1 MSDMKEVITE
11 VIGETDSNVVV
22 FEETEHWK
30 CVVLYTFNGATTFE
44 KAELESLVKRLTAAL
59 EKM

>member
-22 FEETEHWK
+22 VEATEHWK
-30 CVVLYTFNGATTFE
+30 CVVLYTYNGATSFDKDE
-44 KAELESLVKRLTAAL
+44 VESLVKRFTAAL

>member
-1 MSDMKEVITE
+1 MSATSE

-22 FEETEHWK
+22 IETTEYWK
-30 CVVLYTFNGATTFE
+30 GVVLYTYNGATSFDRDE
-44 KAELESLVKRLTAAL
+44 VESIVKRFTAAL

>member
-1 MSDMKEVITE
+1 VSDMNEVITE

-22 FEETEHWK
+22 FEATGQWK
-30 CVVLYTFNGATTFE
+30 CVVLYTYNGATTFE
-44 KAELESLVKRLTAAL
+44 KAEVESLVKRLTAAL